1 MSYKELNELKE
12 LTPEIILNWNKDL
25 KGRKFLV
32 RIRNIVLCPKE
43 EIDVPLSRCMS
54 CIHFFGNASP
64 REIYCLPD
72 TFRELSIRTQRKKEK
87 KNV

>member
-1 MSYKELNELKE
+1 MSYEELNELKE
-12 LTPEIILNWNKDL
+12 LTPEIILNWNKDM

-43 EIDVPLSRCMS
+43 DIEVPLSS